1 MPSNDVLIRCE
12 HLVKVYDTPTGRVQA
27 VRGVDLDIDRAVTT
41 AVVGPSGSGKS
52 SLLRMI
58 AALDPPT
65 AGVVTVGDEDLNSMG
80 EGRRARRRGRVLTH
94 VYQRPRD
101 NLIGH
106 LTAAQQL
113 LRIARPRADGPII
126 VDKALADLD
135 LAHRRDHVPS
145 TMSGGEQQRL
155 AFARAVVAGHDLVIA
170 DEPTAELDAASAR
183 AVLDTIDLLADRGIT
198 VLVATHDPRVL
209 ERTSEVIMLR
219 DGAVASVTAA
229 GSEMAV
235 IDRSG
240 RLQLPPDVRGSFP
253 ERRALLSFDEGSG
266 RLTVD
271 PP

>member
-1 MPSNDVLIRCE
+1 MPSRDVLFRCE
-12 HLVKVYDTPTGRVQA
+12 HRVKVYDSPTGRVQA
-27 VRGVDLDIDRAVTT
+27 VRGVDLDIERAVTT

-65 AGVVTVGDEDLNSMG
+65 AGMVTIGDEDLNSMG
-80 EGRRARRRGRVLTH
+80 EGRRARRRGRLLTH
-94 VYQRPRD
+94 VDPRPRD
-101 NLIGH
+101 PRLAH
-106 LTAAQQL
+106 RPAAQQL
-113 LRIARPRADGPII
+113 LRIARPRTDGPVI
-126 VDKALADLD
+126 VEEALDDLGLD
-135 LAHRRDHVPS
+135 HRRNHLPS

-183 AVLDTIDLLADRGIT
+183 AVLDTIDLLAGRGIT
-198 VLVATHDPRVL
+198 VLGATHDPRVL
-209 ERTSEVIMLR
+209 ARASEVVMLR
-219 DGAVASVTAA
+219 DGAIASVTAA
-229 GSEMAV
+229 GSEMAI

-240 RLQLPPDVRGSFP
+240 RLQLPPEVRGSFT
-253 ERRALLSFDEGSG
+253 ERKALLSFDAESG